1 MFSVGDYVRFENNSN
16 YYRITNILDSDITI
30 VVDSSFSGENLVGT
44 PLIDFGKNDS
54 IGISINSSENDSL
67 VPANSITIFRT
78 LIEEE
83 TSLIPEIILGKIPI
97 GQEYGNLQGKYGLY
111 AENVYLKGSM
121 IAKGENFSSGINTE
135 SQAEE
140 KDPNFIK
147 KGKILLWA
155 GADGDSVEQIE
166 NAKFRVDT
174 YGNLYAGSGYFNGT
188 IITDATIT
196 AAEIKV
202 ATITGWRKDENGNS
216 GPAALTIK
224 DADVGILFQNENE
237 DKLILRDN
245 KLTLNMDFEIG
256 DGFKVLNNS
265 SLVVPISFI
274 YNNKKTGEATTILEP
289 NKIGFSI
296 NGIPEDLNNISY
308 QSYFSYENGA
318 IRIYDS
324 TGEKSM
330 IASFQKNS
338 TTVNTNL
345 LVNNNITY
353 GGMVEYVQITGE
365 NGAVIGYDLYVRE

>member
-1 MFSVGDYVRFENNSN
+1 M
-16 YYRITNILDSDITI
+16 
-30 VVDSSFSGENLVGT
+30 DSSFSGENLVGT

-324 TGEKSM
+324 TGEKSI

-338 TTVNTNL
+338 TYWLIIIL
-345 LVNNNITY
+345 LMAEWLN
-353 GGMVEYVQITGE
+353 MCK
-365 NGAVIGYDLYVRE
+365 